1 MEALTALPLIQTGQ
15 PWPLGA
21 HWDGKGINF
30 AVFSA
35 HAQAMVLCIYDETGT
50 VETARYALP
59 AHTSDVWHGYLP
71 DAQPGLIYGL
81 RAHGPWQPG
90 LGHRFNAAKLLLDP
104 YTREIVGA
112 FNWRDEHF
120 AGDRQLPVHPDSRD
134 NAAFALKARVLR
146 DDASDATGD
155 AFDWEGDRAP
165 QIPLA
170 STVLYEVHVKG
181 FSQLNAHMPQNLRG
195 TYAGLA
201 HESSIA
207 HMKQLGITSVSLL
220 PVHFCVSEERL
231 AKLGLSNYWG
241 YNTLAF
247 FCADPRLASHANGM
261 TPRDEFRAM
270 VKALHRAGIE
280 VLLDVV
286 FNHTAESDE
295 TGPTLSF
302 RGLDNASY
310 YRLPPD
316 SRLHYENH
324 SGCGNT
330 LDIRQPRVLQLVM
343 DSLRY
348 WANDMHVDGF
358 RFDLGPVL
366 GRGDHGFSRDGA
378 FFTAVAQDPVLSR
391 VKMIAEPWDIGPG
404 GYQVGGF
411 PRGWLEW
418 NDHFR
423 DAMRSFWVHAG
434 SPANTRGDF
443 ALRLCGSSDLYQP
456 RQRAPSESVNY
467 VVSHDG
473 FTLRDLVSYNQRHNQ
488 ANGEDNRDGH
498 GHNLSFN
505 CGVEGPTDNE
515 EVNRLRGRLQRALLA
530 TTLLAQGTPMLCA
543 GDELGHSQR
552 GNNNPYC
559 QDNDTTW
566 IDWAA
571 ADQDLIAFTSR
582 VLTLRQQTLPFG
594 NHWYSGLTDPLGLHD
609 LAWLQSDGSPLQDDA
624 WRDNASHV
632 MGCLIGKPGAA
643 KAPLLLLINPEH
655 ADCTFMLPA
664 GVWQAL
670 LDTAHPR
677 GVARWHGQGE
687 VPYSVQAHS
696 LVLLAAA
703 GVVIKGL

>member
-1 MEALTALPLIQTGQ
+1 M
-15 PWPLGA
+15 GA

-30 AVFSA
+30 AVFSV
-35 HAQAMVLCIYDETGT
+35 HALAMVLCVFDETGT
-50 VETARYALP
+50 VETARHALP
-59 AHTSDVWHGYLP
+59 AHTCDVWHGYLP

-81 RAHGPWQPG
+81 RAHGPWQPDR
-90 LGHRFNAAKLLLDP
+90 GHRFNAAKLLLDP
-104 YTREIVGA
+104 YAREVIGA
-112 FNWRDEHF
+112 FEWRDEHF
-120 AGDRQLPVHPDSRD
+120 GGDRKLPLHRDHQD
-134 NAAFALKARVLR
+134 NAAFALKARVVSEAA
-146 DDASDATGD
+146 DDP
-155 AFDWEGDRAP
+155 FDWEGDRP
-165 QIPLA
+165 PRISLA
-170 STVLYEVHVKG
+170 STVLYEVHVNG
-181 FSQLNAHMPQNLRG
+181 FSQRNANIPQDLRG

-201 HESSIA
+201 HEASIA

-220 PVHFCVSEERL
+220 PVHFAVNEERL
-231 AKLGLSNYWG
+231 VKLGLSNYWG
-241 YNTLAF
+241 YNTLGF
-247 FCADPRLASHANGM
+247 FCADPRLASQASGI

-295 TGPTLSF
+295 AGPTLSF

-316 SRLHYENH
+316 SRSHYENH

-348 WANDMHVDGF
+348 WASRMHVDGF
-358 RFDLGPVL
+358 RFDLAPVL
-366 GRGDHGFSRDGA
+366 GRGDQGFNRDGA

-418 NDHFR
+418 NDQFR
-423 DAMRSFWVHAG
+423 DAVRSFWVHAG
-434 SPANTRGDF
+434 SPINTRGDF

-456 RQRAPSESVNY
+456 RQRAPGESVNY

-473 FTLRDLVSYNQRHNQ
+473 FTLRDLVSYNQRHNK

-505 CGVEGPTDNE
+505 CGVEGPTDDE
-515 EVNRLRGRLQRALLA
+515 EINRLRGRLQRALLA

-543 GDELGHSQR
+543 GDELGHSQN

-571 ADQDLIAFTSR
+571 ADQDLVAFTSR
-582 VLTLRQQTLPFG
+582 VLSLRQQTLPFG
-594 NHWYSGLTDPLGLHD
+594 NHWYTGLTDPSDPSGLHD
-609 LAWLQSDGSPLQDDA
+609 LAWLQADGSPLQGDA
-624 WRDNASHV
+624 WRDPASHV
-632 MGCLIGKPGAA
+632 MGCLIGKPGSD

-655 ADCTFMLPA
+655 ADTHFMLPA

-670 LDTAHPR
+670 LHTDHPR

-687 VPYSVQAHS
+687 VPYTVRAHS

-703 GVVIKGL
+703 GVVIKGV